1 MRIRRER
8 GKAVA
13 VIIAAAGLLAATAG
27 GAAGS
32 PGIPPGPAPGERAA
46 LAQPAAVTTALSN
59 WAKRQRSADA
69 TRRKQRTAATAK
81 TTTTKATTA
90 TTARTVQG
98 GVLGPGRQQGLR
110 AAAQP
115 NTLILYDTAGPYGF
129 LGELYAMAT
138 ANLAGHFGAVATKP
152 VSQYTA
158 GQVNQYTATIYIG
171 STYYGGDI
179 PDAIP
184 NAFYSDVAT
193 SSRPVI
199 WMNDNIWNL
208 AGKVG
213 VPAFTARY
221 GWDPTTSYFDVG
233 GSVGKVTQVDY
244 KTQPLGRS
252 IPAGADS
259 GILRPNILTGG
270 GQPAV
275 TTLAEAV
282 DTSTSPNTRFPWAV
296 RSSNLTYIG
305 EIPYTYF
312 NESDRAIAFYDLLF
326 DALAPETPTRH
337 RAMLRLEDISPG
349 SDPDQLMEIAR
360 YLDQENIPYGFQVIP
375 VYTDPKGAYNG
386 GTAETTTLQQAPE
399 VVAALRFMLANGGT
413 IINHGYTH
421 QYRDADNPYNG
432 VTGDDFEFFR
442 AHVDSA
448 DNVIYDGPVPEDST
462 LWATSRILSAKTAF
476 TLNLLPTPRLW
487 TTPHYAASATDY
499 GVINQHYAARYERSL
514 YFAGQLTPAP
524 INPQVYMGQYFPYP
538 VRDVYGSKVLPEN
551 LGNYEPDSYNNRPPR
566 LPADMINSARL
577 NLAVRDGFASFFYHP
592 YYPVAPLRETVQ
604 GIRALGYT
612 FVDPASVIP

>member
-1 MRIRRER
+1 MRIRWER

-27 GAAGS
+27 SAAGS
-32 PGIPPGPAPGERAA
+32 PGGRPAPGEAGTA
-46 LAQPAAVTTALSN
+46 FVQPRSVTTALPK
-59 WAKRQRSADA
+59 WATKQRSADVA
-69 TRRKQRTAATAK
+69 RRKQRR
-81 TTTTKATTA
+81 TTA
-90 TTARTVQG
+90 PTALSATVARAVKSVG
-98 GVLGPGRQQGLR
+98 AVPGKANALR
-110 AAAQP
+110 AASQP
-115 NTLILYDTAGPYGF
+115 TTLVLYDTAGPYGF

-138 ANLAGHFGAVATKP
+138 ANLAGHFGTVTTKP
-152 VSQYTA
+152 VSQYTS
-158 GQVNQYTATIYIG
+158 GQINQFTATIYIG

-184 NAFYSDVAT
+184 NAFYTDVAT
-193 SSRPVI
+193 STQPVI

-233 GSVGKVTQVDY
+233 GSVGQVTQVDY
-244 KTQPLGRS
+244 KTQPLGRN

-259 GILRPNILTGG
+259 GILRPNVLTGPG
-270 GQPAV
+270 YPAV
-275 TTLAEAV
+275 TSLAEAV

-326 DALAPETPTRH
+326 DALEPTTPTRH
-337 RAMLRLEDISPG
+337 RALLRLEDISPG
-349 SDPDQLMEIAR
+349 SDPEQLMDIAE
-360 YLDQENIPYGFQVIP
+360 YLTEEGIPYGFQLIP
-375 VYTDPKGAYNG
+375 VYTDPKGAYNDG
-386 GTAETTTLQQAPE
+386 VPETRTLQQAPA
-399 VVAALRFMLANGGT
+399 VMAAVRYMLAHGGT
-413 IINHGYTH
+413 IIDHGYTH
-421 QYRDADNPYNG
+421 QYGNVDNPYNG

-448 DNVIYDGPVPEDST
+448 DNVIYDGPVAEDSAA
-462 LWATSRILSAKTAF
+462 WANSRIVSAKTAF
-476 TLNLLPTPRLW
+476 LLNLLPTPKLW

-499 GVINQHYAARYERSL
+499 GVINQHFTARYERSL
-514 YFAGQLTPAP
+514 YYAGQLTPAP
-524 INPQVYMGQYFPYP
+524 INPQVYMGQFFPYP
-538 VRDVYGSKVLPEN
+538 VKDVYGSKVIPEN

-566 LPADMINSARL
+566 LPADMINSAKL

-612 FVDPASVIP
+612 FVSPTSVVLP